1 MKYLGM
7 TFKNY
12 DELKAWVKQGKLNEY
27 RKLAKLAVDN
37 LTMELNAMMSDLASE
52 LMSNYG
58 VSADEIESI
67 ELEALA
73 LA

>member
-7 TFKNY
+7 TFKNH

-27 RKLAKLAVDN
+27 RKLAKLAVKDF
-37 LTMELNAMMSDLASE
+37 TMELNVRMCKLAFDL
-52 LMSNYG
+52 MDNYG
-58 VSADEIESI
+58 VSSAEIEGI
-67 ELEALA
+67 ELEAYA